1 MKHPWRGQS
10 KTGSMQIFDVHEFGP
25 PSSELAP
32 PLSGKV
38 NGGNM
43 KPLLE
48 PELDEAAP
56 VSSSAEASSDVTEAS
71 SDDTEESSELEGSGF
86 WIPDPPLEL
95 PVFDPLPLELVPLV
109 LTPLDDELTL
119 DPEKPPVVGVS
130 PAAHPPTPVAAAIV
144 THAMDAST
152 QEMGRFASNKPKFEP
167 VFTLRMVNDAC

>member
-1 MKHPWRGQS
+1 MQS
-10 KTGSMQIFDVHEFGP
+10 FEVHELGP

-56 VSSSAEASSDVTEAS
+56 VSSSAEASSDATEAS
-71 SDDTEESSELEGSGF
+71 SDDTEESSELEAPGSGTV
-86 WIPDPPLEL
+86 DPPLEL
-95 PVFDPLPLELVPLV
+95 LTFEPLPLELVPLV
-109 LTPLDDELTL
+109 PVPLDDEFTL
-119 DPEKPPVVGVS
+119 DPENPPVVGVS
-130 PAAHPPTPVAAAIV
+130 PAAHPPAPVAAAIV

-152 QEMGRFASNKPKFEP
+152 QAKGRFASNKPTSEP
-167 VFTLRMVNDAC
+167 VFTLRIVSEAC